1 MAYDEELADR
11 IRLTMLAEP
20 GLSERKMFGGLAF
33 KAKRWGLVPVGAR
46 LPGGLPAIMYDTH
59 VPARQTWRR

>member
-1 MAYDEELADR
+1 
-11 IRLTMLAEP
+11 MLAEP